1 MTFSNVL
8 HSNEID
14 LDEYHFK
21 NDLFNYV
28 VNIVFD
34 DNTTKPIDT
43 LLLFRLELNTH
54 STAVSLI
61 NLSKK
66 STIL

>member
-1 MTFSNVL
+1 MTCSNVL
-8 HSNEID
+8 HSEEID

-28 VNIVFD
+28 VNIHFD
-34 DNTTKPIDT
+34 EHTTKPIDT

-54 STAVSLI
+54 STLVS
-61 NLSKK
+61 
-66 STIL
+66 